1 MNLSKREKYIAIITA
16 GVIVLVLAYNFL
28 IEPLFKKWHDFNN
41 NIIKNEIA
49 LKKGLKLLENR
60 NDIIKEYNSYAST
73 TRTFSRILSYVEKHA
88 ISAGVKTANIK
99 PRPVVEKG
107 YYKEYVIE
115 LQVEGTFSAINKFAS
130 KIIEPPLLITLKK
143 FDLRISTNTPSALK
157 GTLILSKPLI

>member
-1 MNLSKREKYIAIITA
+1 MNISKREKYISIIAT
-16 GVIVLVLAYNFL
+16 GVVVLALAYNFL
-28 IEPLFKKWHDFNN
+28 IDPLFKKWHNFNN
-41 NIIKNEIA
+41 DIIKNEIA

-73 TRTFSRILSYVEKHA
+73 TRTLSRILSYIEKHA
-88 ISAGVKTANIK
+88 ISTGVKTANIK

-130 KIIEPPLLITLKK
+130 KIIEPPLLITIKK
-143 FDLRISTNTPSALK
+143 FDLRTPTDTPSTLK